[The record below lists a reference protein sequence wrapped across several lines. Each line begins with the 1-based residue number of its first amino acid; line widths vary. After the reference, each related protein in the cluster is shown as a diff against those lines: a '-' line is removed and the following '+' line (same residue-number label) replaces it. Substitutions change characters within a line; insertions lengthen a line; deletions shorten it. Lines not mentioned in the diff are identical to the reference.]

1 MPDHAEATADSREAR
16 TVATGEN
23 RADCAFEQVGDPRH
37 HAGSEADTAKDTG
50 ARDRAA
56 ADRAQVH
63 SPRLAGH
70 QMRERDRAGEISG
83 GEHGRRRQRG
93 PRCLVAR
100 LSHQMCIS
108 DRNRAQPPDMPV
120 SAELSATA
128 YTVDGAAGYR
138 AGMVIDPGTEVER
151 VLVVAAHPDDVDF
164 GCGGT
169 TALWTQAGIEV
180 AYCMI
185 TNGDAG
191 GFDPAVPRNEIAAIR
206 QAEQRAAAKVVGV
219 ENVTFLGYPDGRLTV
234 NLDLRCDISRV
245 IRQFRPGRVVAQSPE
260 RNWTRIHASHP
271 DHMAAGE
278 ATMCAIYPDA
288 RNPFAFPE
296 LLEDGLEA
304 WTVEQT
310 WVMGTNN
317 PDRYVDVTDT
327 LDRKIA
333 ALREHV
339 SQMPGIDD
347 LDSLVRN
354 WLGFNAE
361 AAGLPAGRYA
371 EAFRYMA
378 TA

>member
-1 MPDHAEATADSREAR
+1 MLAQSKEAQEL
-16 TVATGEN
+16 G
-23 RADCAFEQVGDPRH
+23 
-37 HAGSEADTAKDTG
+37 
-50 ARDRAA
+50 
-56 ADRAQVH
+56 
-63 SPRLAGH
+63 
-70 QMRERDRAGEISG
+70 
-83 GEHGRRRQRG
+83 QRV
-93 PRCLVAR
+93 LELEAR
-100 LSHQMCIS
+100 LSEQGKKL
-108 DRNRAQPPDMPV
+108 
-120 SAELSATA
+120 AERD
-128 YTVDGAAGYR
+128 YE
-138 AGMVIDPGTEVER
+138 VIRLRTEVEAVR
-151 VLVVAAHPDDVDF
+151 R
-164 GCGGT
+164 T
-169 TALWTQAGIEV
+169 E
-180 AYCMI
+180 
-185 TNGDAG
+185 
-191 GFDPAVPRNEIAAIR
+191 FDLRNEIAAIR